1 MHNLNNLVILIE
13 KEVFQLAKNDKK
25 RSSNGLIK
33 RLTDTVQ
40 NNLDN
45 LYQKTYY
52 SQPSNKQDIENIKTK
67 LDTSID
73 NIVTT
78 NRNNTG
84 NGTMST
90 LYSRIQAAPM
100 LGGQGDEQAKKLE
113 ELINDN
119 QVIESG
125 LMGFINNTTT
135 VFDYDNKIDTILKYM
150 PKLQEA
156 IDTRKDNVL
165 SADHFSKDFIN
176 ITSSNINNNT
186 ETYNEHIKYIKDTYK
201 IQDLV
206 DEIYDKASKYGEAFV
221 YVVPYKKAVARLLR
235 NKNNIRADLNM
246 REQTIVS
253 ESGSISMESLPEGL
267 TQKDFEAA
275 GISNIKLECYTGAIN
290 SIVENCIRFEKAAKS
305 LNEMSLN
312 YEGANF
318 SEATILETAESVRD
332 VVKGQFDRT
341 IKDDLSFDGFDDRG
355 QDGLVDKNKIKKKGK
370 DDKYINV
377 PGTIIRILERKH
389 VIPIYI
395 DEYCF
400 GYYYIEVEGP
410 YNPVGDYDKMQD
422 PTMSLKGSNSILST
436 NSMMDQT
443 QKQNNIIRYLSNQI
457 SNFIDAKFINTNQD
471 LRQEIY
477 TILKYNQDNNS
488 SKMNKIRVTFIPPD
502 DMEHVYFRMNKD
514 THRGISDLD
523 KSLFPAT
530 LFSSMYITH
539 TIWNMTRAQDKRVYY
554 VNQNVDTNISKTLL
568 NTINQI
574 KKGNFGIRQIENINN
589 ILNITGMFNDY
600 IIPRGPGGTP
610 IDFEVMQGQ
619 SVEYQTELMTMLE
632 EAAVNATEVPMEMIQ
647 MRNSVDYA
655 SQLTMSSSKFLRKVY
670 NRQSKFQKNI
680 TRIINN
686 IYNNEFDDNITLSVA
701 LPPPMFLNITN
712 TNQMMTNVNEYSQS
726 VAQLI
731 LDPDEEESIKNEV
744 IREINKFNLGS
755 YLNIPELEEIAHKAK
770 QRMAAESN
778 EENSEE

>member
-1 MHNLNNLVILIE
+1 MAKDKNKRTTNNLI
-13 KEVFQLAKNDKK
+13 KK
-25 RSSNGLIK
+25 
-33 RLTDTVQ
+33 LTNTVQ
-40 NNLDN
+40 NNLDY
-45 LYQKTYY
+45 LYTKTYY
-52 SQPSNKQDIENIKTK
+52 SQPSNKRDLENIKNK

-73 NIVTT
+73 NIVSI
-78 NRNNTG
+78 NKSNTG

-90 LYSRIQAAPM
+90 LYSRIQEKNISNTF
-100 LGGQGDEQAKKLE
+100 GKSGDEGAKQLE

-135 VFDYDNKIDTILKYM
+135 VFDYDNKIDTIVKYM

-156 IDTRKDNVL
+156 LDTRKDNVL

-176 ITSSNINNNT
+176 ITSSNINGDN

-201 IQDLV
+201 LQDLV
-206 DEIYDKASKYGEAFV
+206 DDIYDKASKYGEAFV
-221 YVVPYKKAVARLLR
+221 YIVPYKKAVARLLK
-235 NKNNIRADLNM
+235 NKNNIRADLNIK
-246 REQTIVS
+246 EAKIIT
-253 ESGSISMESLPEGL
+253 ESGSIGMDKLPIGL
-267 TQKDFEAA
+267 TTKDFEEA
-275 GISNIKLECYTGAIN
+275 GFGNIEFEYSTGAIN
-290 SIVENCIRFEKAAKS
+290 SVIENTLNFQKAANS

-312 YEGANF
+312 YEATSM
-318 SEATILETAESVRD
+318 SEDAILEYAENVRD
-332 VVKGQFDRT
+332 VVKGRFDKT
-341 IKDDLSFDGFDDRG
+341 VKDDLSFDGFDDRG
-355 QDGLVDKNKIKKKGK
+355 QDGLIDKNKKKKGK
-370 DDKYINV
+370 DDKFINV
-377 PGTIIRILERKH
+377 PGTIVKILERKH

-395 DEYCF
+395 EQYCF

-436 NSMMDQT
+436 NSMMDQS
-443 QKQNNIIRYLSNQI
+443 QKQNNIIRYISNQI

-471 LRQEIY
+471 LRNEIY

-488 SKMNKIRVTFIPPD
+488 SKMNKIRVTFISPD
-502 DMEHVYFRMNKD
+502 DMEHVYFKMNED

-523 KSLFPAT
+523 KAMFPAT
-530 LFSSMYITH
+530 LYSSMYITH

-574 KKGNFGIRQIENINN
+574 KKGNFGIRQIENINH

-600 IIPRGPGGTP
+600 IIPRGPGGSP

-619 SVEYQTELMTMLE
+619 SVEYQTELMNMLE
-632 EAAVNATEVPMEMIQ
+632 EAAVNSTEVPMEMIQ

-680 TRIINN
+680 THIVDK
-686 IYNNEFDDNITLSVA
+686 IYNNEFDDNISLSVI

-731 LDPDEEESIKNEV
+731 LDPDEDESVKNEV
-744 IREINKFNLGS
+744 IREINKFNLGT

-770 QRMAAESN
+770 QRMAAETNNESN
-778 EENSEE
+778 GEE

>member
-1 MHNLNNLVILIE
+1 M
-13 KEVFQLAKNDKK
+13 AKKDNK

-33 RLTDTVQ
+33 RLTDSVQ
-40 NNLDN
+40 NNLDY

-52 SQPSNKQDIENIKTK
+52 SQPNNKQDIENIKAK

-84 NGTMST
+84 NGTMSM
-90 LYSRIQAAPM
+90 LYSRIQAAPK
-100 LGGQGDEQAKKLE
+100 LGGAGDEQAKKLE

-156 IDTRKDNVL
+156 LDTRKDNVL

-176 ITSSNINNNT
+176 ITSSNINNDS

-201 IQDLV
+201 IQDLT

-246 REQTIVS
+246 REQTIVT
-253 ESGSISMESLPEGL
+253 ESGNIGMESYPQGL
-267 TQKDFEAA
+267 TQKDFDDA
-275 GISNIKLECYTGAIN
+275 GMGHIQLECSTGAIN
-290 SIVENCIRFEKAAKS
+290 SIVENTMRFEKAVKS

-318 SEATILETAESVRD
+318 SEATILETAENVRD

-355 QDGLVDKNKIKKKGK
+355 QDGLVDKTKKKGK

-400 GYYYIEVEGP
+400 GYYYIEIEGP

-502 DMEHVYFRMNKD
+502 DIEHVYFRMNKD

-523 KSLFPAT
+523 KSMFPAT

-574 KKGNFGIRQIENINN
+574 KKGNFGIRQIENINH

-619 SVEYQTELMTMLE
+619 SVEYQSELMTMLE

-680 TRIINN
+680 TRIVNN
-686 IYNNEFDDNITLSVA
+686 IYNNEFDDNITLNVV

-731 LDPDEEESIKNEV
+731 LDPDEEEPIKNEV

-778 EENSEE
+778 EDNEE

>member
-1 MHNLNNLVILIE
+1 M
-13 KEVFQLAKNDKK
+13 AKDDKK
-25 RSSNGLIK
+25 RSNGIIK
-33 RLTDTVQ
+33 KLTDTVQ
-40 NNLDN
+40 NNLDY
-45 LYQKTYY
+45 LYTKTYY
-52 SQPSNKQDIENIKTK
+52 SQPSNKQDIANIKSR
-67 LDTSID
+67 LDDSID
-73 NIVTT
+73 NIVSV
-78 NRNNTG
+78 NKNNIG

-90 LYSRIQAAPM
+90 LYSRIQQKNLPD
-100 LGGQGDEQAKKLE
+100 LGGPNDENAKKLE

-156 IDTRKDNVL
+156 LDTRKDNVL

-176 ITSSNINNNT
+176 ITSSNINNDK
-186 ETYNEHIKYIKDTYK
+186 ETYNEHIKFIKDTYNLLE
-201 IQDLV
+201 LV
-206 DEIYDKASKYGEAFV
+206 DEIYDDASKYGEAFV
-221 YVVPYKKAVARLLR
+221 YTVPYKKAVARLLR
-235 NKNNIRADLNM
+235 KKSSIRADLDIKEATIITESGNM
-246 REQTIVS
+246 SMDKLPSDISVNEFEQFGLSNIQLECSTGIVS
-253 ESGSISMESLPEGL
+253 
-267 TQKDFEAA
+267 
-275 GISNIKLECYTGAIN
+275 
-290 SIVENCIRFEKAAKS
+290 SIVENIMNFEKVQQS

-318 SEATILETAESVRD
+318 SEETIMESAENIRD
-332 VVKGQFDRT
+332 VVKGRFNKT
-341 IKDDLSFDGFDDRG
+341 IKDDLSFDGFDDRSN
-355 QDGLVDKNKIKKKGK
+355 DGLIDKNKVKRSSK

-377 PGTIIRILERKH
+377 PGTIVRILERKH

-395 DEYCF
+395 EQYCF
-400 GYYYIEVEGP
+400 GYYYIEVDGP

-436 NSMMDQT
+436 NSMMDQS
-443 QKQNNIIRYLSNQI
+443 QKQNHIIKYISNQI

-471 LRQEIY
+471 LRNEIY
-477 TILKYNQDNNS
+477 TILKYNYDNNNS
-488 SKMNKIRVTFIPPD
+488 HMNKIRVTFIPPD
-502 DMEHVYFRMNKD
+502 DMEHVYFKMNKD

-523 KSLFPAT
+523 KAMFPAT
-530 LFSSMYITH
+530 LYSSMYITH

-554 VNQNVDTNISKTLL
+554 VNQTVDTNISKTLL

-574 KKGNFGIRQIENINN
+574 KKGNFGIRQIENINH

-600 IIPRGPGGTP
+600 IIPRGPGGSP

-619 SVEYQTELMTMLE
+619 KIEYQDELMTMLE
-632 EAAVNATEVPMEMIQ
+632 EAAVNSTEVPMEMIQ
-647 MRNSVDYA
+647 MRNSIDYS

-670 NRQSKFQKNI
+670 NRQSKFQKNL
-680 TRIINN
+680 TRIFNK
-686 IYNNEFDDNITLSVA
+686 IYNNEFDDNITLTVM

-731 LDPDEEESIKNEV
+731 LDPDVEEAVKNEV
-744 IREINKFNLGS
+744 IREINKYNLGT
-755 YLNIPELEEIAHKAK
+755 YLNIPELEEIAHKAI
-770 QRMAAESN
+770 QRVAAESN
-778 EENSEE
+778 NEEGNE

>member
-1 MHNLNNLVILIE
+1 M
-13 KEVFQLAKNDKK
+13 AKKDNK
-25 RSSNGLIK
+25 RSSNGIIK
-33 RLTDTVQ
+33 KLSDTVQ
-40 NNLDN
+40 NNLDY

-52 SQPSNKQDIENIKTK
+52 SQPTNKQDLDTVKNK
-67 LDTSID
+67 LDASID
-73 NIVTT
+73 NIVAT

-90 LYSRIQAAPM
+90 LYSRIQQTPT
-100 LGGQGDEQAKKLE
+100 LGGPSDENAKKLE

-135 VFDYDNKIDTILKYM
+135 IFDYDNKIDTILKYM
-150 PKLQEA
+150 PKLVEA
-156 IDTRKDNVL
+156 LDTRKDNVL

-176 ITSSNINNNT
+176 ITSSNINSET
-186 ETYNEHIKYIKDTYK
+186 ATYNEHIKYIKETYK
-201 IQDLV
+201 IQELV
-206 DEIYDKASKYGEAFV
+206 DEIYDNAAKYGEAFV
-221 YVVPYKKAVARLLR
+221 YIVPYKKAVVRLLR
-235 NKNNIRADLNM
+235 NKNNIRADLNIK
-246 REQTIVS
+246 EGTIFT
-253 ESGSISMESLPEGL
+253 ESGNIGMEKLPTGL
-267 TQKDFEAA
+267 TAEDFSAA
-275 GISNIKLECYTGAIN
+275 GYGDIQVEFSRGSIN
-290 SIVENCIRFEKAAKS
+290 SIVESVVKFEKSAKL

-312 YEGANF
+312 YEGANL
-318 SEATILETAESVRD
+318 SEETINEAAENVRD

-341 IKDDLSFDGFDDRG
+341 IKDDLSFEGFDDRG
-355 QDGLVDKNKIKKKGK
+355 QDGLVDKDKINKKKGK
-370 DDKYINV
+370 DDKYVNV

-436 NSMMDQT
+436 NSMMDQS
-443 QKQNNIIRYLSNQI
+443 QNNIIRYLSNQI
-457 SNFIDAKFINTNQD
+457 SNLIDAKFINTNQD

-502 DMEHVYFRMNKD
+502 DMEHVYFKMNKD

-523 KSLFPAT
+523 KSMFPGT
-530 LFSSMYITH
+530 LFSSLYITH
-539 TIWNMTRAQDKRVYY
+539 CIWNMTRAQDKRVYY

-574 KKGNFGIRQIENINN
+574 KKGNFGIRQIENINH

-600 IIPRGPGGTP
+600 IIPRGPGGNTP

-670 NRQSKFQKNI
+670 NRQAKFQKNL
-680 TRIINN
+680 TRIIND
-686 IYNNEFDDNITLSVA
+686 IYNNEFDDNITLSVM
-701 LPPPMFLNITN
+701 LPPPMFLNLTN

-731 LDPDEEESIKNEV
+731 MDPDEEEPIKNEV
-744 IREINKFNLGS
+744 IREINKYHLGT
-755 YLNIPELEEIAHKAK
+755 YLNLPELEEIAHKAK
-770 QRMAAESN
+770 QHMAAERNDDTN
-778 EENSEE
+778 EE

>member
-1 MHNLNNLVILIE
+1 M
-13 KEVFQLAKNDKK
+13 AKDDKK
-25 RSSNGLIK
+25 RSNGIIK
-33 RLTDTVQ
+33 KLTDTVQ
-40 NNLDN
+40 NNLDY
-45 LYQKTYY
+45 LYTKTYY
-52 SQPSNKQDIENIKTK
+52 SQPSNKQDIANIKSR
-67 LDTSID
+67 LDDSID
-73 NIVTT
+73 NIVSV
-78 NRNNTG
+78 NKNNIG

-90 LYSRIQAAPM
+90 LYSRIQQKNLPD
-100 LGGQGDEQAKKLE
+100 LGGPNDENGKKLE

-156 IDTRKDNVL
+156 LDTRKDNVL

-176 ITSSNINNNT
+176 ITSSNINNDQ
-186 ETYNEHIKYIKDTYK
+186 ETYNEHIKFIKETYNL
-201 IQDLV
+201 QELV
-206 DEIYDKASKYGEAFV
+206 DEIYDEASKYGEAFV
-221 YVVPYKKAVARLLR
+221 YTVPYKKAVARLLR
-235 NKNNIRADLNM
+235 KKSSIRADLDIKEATIITESGNM
-246 REQTIVS
+246 AMDKLPNDINVDEFSQFGLSNIQLECSTGIVS
-253 ESGSISMESLPEGL
+253 
-267 TQKDFEAA
+267 
-275 GISNIKLECYTGAIN
+275 
-290 SIVENCIRFEKAAKS
+290 SIVENTMNFEKIQHS

-318 SEATILETAESVRD
+318 SEETIMESAENIRD
-332 VVKGQFDRT
+332 VVKGRFNKT
-341 IKDDLSFDGFDDRG
+341 IKDDLSFDGFDDRSN
-355 QDGLVDKNKIKKKGK
+355 DGLIDKNKIKRNK

-377 PGTIIRILERKH
+377 PGTIVRILERKH

-395 DEYCF
+395 EQYCF
-400 GYYYIEVEGP
+400 GYYYIEVDGP

-436 NSMMDQT
+436 NSMMDQS
-443 QKQNNIIRYLSNQI
+443 QKQNHIIKYISNQI

-471 LRQEIY
+471 LRNEIY
-477 TILKYNQDNNS
+477 TILKYNYDNNNS
-488 SKMNKIRVTFIPPD
+488 HMNKIRVTFIPPD
-502 DMEHVYFRMNKD
+502 DMEHVYFKMNKD

-523 KSLFPAT
+523 KAMFPAT
-530 LFSSMYITH
+530 LYSSMYITH

-554 VNQNVDTNISKTLL
+554 VNQTVDTNISKTLL

-574 KKGNFGIRQIENINN
+574 KKGNFGIRQIENINH

-600 IIPRGPGGTP
+600 IIPRGPGGSP

-619 SVEYQTELMTMLE
+619 KIEYQDELMTMLE
-632 EAAVNATEVPMEMIQ
+632 EAAVNSTEVPMEMIQ
-647 MRNSVDYA
+647 MRNSIDYS

-670 NRQSKFQKNI
+670 NRQSKFQKNL
-680 TRIINN
+680 TRIFNK
-686 IYNNEFDDNITLSVA
+686 IYNNEFDDNITLAVM

-731 LDPDEEESIKNEV
+731 LDPDEEDFVKNEV
-744 IREINKFNLGS
+744 IREINKFNLGT

-770 QRMAAESN
+770 QRAAAETNN
-778 EENSEE
+778 EEGNE

>member
-1 MHNLNNLVILIE
+1 M
-13 KEVFQLAKNDKK
+13 AKKDNK

-33 RLTDTVQ
+33 KLTDTVQ
-40 NNLDN
+40 NNLDY

-100 LGGQGDEQAKKLE
+100 LGGATDEQAKKLE

-135 VFDYDNKIDTILKYM
+135 IFDYDNKIDTILKYM

-156 IDTRKDNVL
+156 LDTRKDNVL

-176 ITSSNINNNT
+176 ITSSNINNDA
-186 ETYNEHIKYIKDTYK
+186 ETYNEHIKYIKEAYK

-206 DEIYDKASKYGEAFV
+206 DEIYDKAAKYGEAFV
-221 YVVPYKKAVARLLR
+221 YKVPYKKAVARLLR
-235 NKNNIRADLNM
+235 NKNNIRADLNI
-246 REQTIVS
+246 REQVIVS
-253 ESGSISMESLPEGL
+253 ESGNIEMETLPQGL
-267 TQKDFEAA
+267 TQKDFEEA
-275 GISNIKLECYTGAIN
+275 GIGNVQLECSTGVIN
-290 SIVENCIRFEKAAKS
+290 SIAENAMKFEKAAKS

-318 SEATILETAESVRD
+318 SEAAILETAYNVRD

-341 IKDDLSFDGFDDRG
+341 IKDDLSFEGFDDRG
-355 QDGLVDKNKIKKKGK
+355 QESFIDKSDTKKKGK

-395 DEYCF
+395 EEYCF

-422 PTMSLKGSNSILST
+422 PTMALKGSNSILST
-436 NSMMDQT
+436 NSMMDQS

-502 DMEHVYFRMNKD
+502 DIEHVYFKMNKD

-523 KSLFPAT
+523 KSMFPAT

-539 TIWNMTRAQDKRVYY
+539 CIWNMTRAQDKRVYY

-574 KKGNFGIRQIENINN
+574 KKGNFGIRQIENINH

-632 EAAVNATEVPMEMIQ
+632 EAAVNATDVPMEMIQ

-680 TRIINN
+680 TNIVNT
-686 IYNNEFDDNITLSVA
+686 IYNNEFDDNITLSVV

-731 LDPDEEESIKNEV
+731 LDPDEEEPIKNEV

-755 YLNIPELEEIAHKAK
+755 YLNINELEEIAHKAK
-770 QRMAAESN
+770 QRMAAETNDDN
-778 EENSEE
+778 EE

>member
-1 MHNLNNLVILIE
+1 M
-13 KEVFQLAKNDKK
+13 AKKDDKK

-33 RLTDTVQ
+33 KLTDTVQ
-40 NNLDN
+40 NNLDY

-52 SQPSNKQDIENIKTK
+52 SQPSNKQDLDNVKNK
-67 LDTSID
+67 LDSSID
-73 NIVTT
+73 NIVAV

-84 NGTMST
+84 NGTMSA
-90 LYSRIQAAPM
+90 LYSRLQQAPT
-100 LGGQGDEQAKKLE
+100 LGGSGDEGAKKLE

-156 IDTRKDNVL
+156 LDTRKDNVL

-176 ITSSNINNNT
+176 ITTSNINSDS
-186 ETYNEHIKYIKDTYK
+186 ETYNEHIKYIKETYK

-221 YVVPYKKAVARLLR
+221 YIVPYKKAVVRLLR
-235 NKNNIRADLNM
+235 QKNNIRADLNIK
-246 REQTIVS
+246 EGTIFT
-253 ESGSISMESLPEGL
+253 ESGNIGMDTLPKDL
-267 TQKDFEAA
+267 TAEDFNAA
-275 GISNIKLECYTGAIN
+275 GYGDIQVEFSRGGIS
-290 SIVENCIRFEKAAKS
+290 SIIENAVKFEKSVKL

-312 YEGANF
+312 YEGANL
-318 SEATILETAESVRD
+318 SEETILEAAENVRD

-341 IKDDLSFDGFDDRG
+341 IKDDLSFEGFDDRG
-355 QDGLVDKNKIKKKGK
+355 QDGLVDKNKANKKKGK
-370 DDKYINV
+370 DDKYVNV

-400 GYYYIEVEGP
+400 GYYYIEIEGP

-436 NSMMDQT
+436 NSMMDQS

-457 SNFIDAKFINTNQD
+457 SNLIDAKFINTNQD

-502 DMEHVYFRMNKD
+502 DMEHVYFKMNKD

-523 KSLFPAT
+523 KSMFPGT

-539 TIWNMTRAQDKRVYY
+539 CIWNMTRAQDKRVYY

-568 NTINQI
+568 NTITQI
-574 KKGNFGIRQIENINN
+574 KKGNFGIRQIENINH

-600 IIPRGPGGTP
+600 IIPRGPGGAP

-632 EAAVNATEVPMEMIQ
+632 EAAVNACEVPMEMIQ

-670 NRQSKFQKNI
+670 NRQSKFQKNL

-686 IYNNEFDDNITLSVA
+686 IYNNEFDDNITLNVM
-701 LPPPMFLNITN
+701 LPPPMFLNLTN

-731 LDPDEEESIKNEV
+731 LDPDEEEPVKNEV
-744 IREINKFNLGS
+744 IREVNKFHLGTYINL
-755 YLNIPELEEIAHKAK
+755 PELEEIAHRAK
-770 QRMAAESN
+770 QHMAANSN
-778 EENSEE
+778 DNNGEE